1 MWWEVSILFAFP
13 PLRWVCRYAHVMPSV
28 PVASPPCFT
37 CLYASHTILVVMGT
51 LVPCFENSSI
61 IACACFVFS
70 NFYILCTP
78 SLLPAFPAINTT
90 TGTSAPAVVC
100 EALLQLTGAPLA
112 ALYSMPV
119 CTFWPAVL
127 QTDLPNAGIN
137 HSGFSCS
144 KPHPAC
150 GHLLQRRRT
159 TDEV

>member
-1 MWWEVSILFAFP
+1 MDKKRTHSRVSNGIF
-13 PLRWVCRYAHVMPSV
+13 
-28 PVASPPCFT
+28 
-37 CLYASHTILVVMGT
+37 
-51 LVPCFENSSI
+51 
-61 IACACFVFS
+61 
-70 NFYILCTP
+70 TP
-78 SLLPAFPAINTT
+78 SSLRNRTLTARFIRLFKMPRPIGKPVFANCLDEHVNHRLRLFCVLQFLHLVYPFASSGFSGYQHYY
-90 TGTSAPAVVC
+90 GTSAPAVVC

-137 HSGFSCS
+137 HSGFSSS

-159 TDEV
+159 ADKV